1 MNFCCHDDYTGSES
15 FTFDDIS
22 IYIGFQNWVNND
34 ASDPTKGIYNTD
46 LSDLENFKIWY
57 ASEVSKKNLNAI
69 EQEIKFLPKLD
80 CGDFTESTSFT
91 FDDISIYIGH
101 QNWINNDASDPT
113 KGVYDTDKNETEN
126 FRDWYV
132 DQVSQKN
139 LNVIEQDV
147 MHLPSLQADT
157 VVHTINGDVP
167 RGGDA
172 DAIIV
177 DVDAEGDT
185 AGDLLVS
192 FDATAAVHTNENY
205 AGENRIK
212 AVELVFDNVEFV
224 STSEAETGLSL
235 NTSEKQTLIDEQYQD
250 TLGNKTLNYYYDYA
264 MRTDGTEPRN
274 NKSVIGFIDTTAN
287 GDGELKTTLGT
298 LVFRVK
304 KDNWRKNTEIS
315 NDIKIADVRIWDE
328 TCEVERYELQGGCG

>member
-1 MNFCCHDDYTGSES
+1 MNFCCHDDYTDTGS
-15 FTFDDIS
+15 FDLNDIN
-22 IYIGFQNWVNND
+22 IYSAHQSWVLQGKPL
-34 ASDPTKGIYNTD
+34 ASEDD
-46 LSDLENFKIWY
+46 SDKAELIQFKNWY
-57 ASEVSKKNLNAI
+57 ASKNALGQLPNLS
-69 EQEIKFLPKLD
+69 EEIKFLPKMD
-80 CGDFTESTSFT
+80 CGDFTETGSF
-91 FDDISIYIGH
+91 DLNDINIYSAH
-101 QNWINNDASDPT
+101 QSWVLQGKPLASESDSSENECTKFTNWYDSKNALGQLANLSSDI
-113 KGVYDTDKNETEN
+113 
-126 FRDWYV
+126 
-132 DQVSQKN
+132 Q
-139 LNVIEQDV
+139 
-147 MHLPSLQADT
+147 HLPSLQADT

-212 AVELVFDNVEFV
+212 AVELVFDNIEFV
-224 STSEAETGLSL
+224 PTSETDTGLSL

-287 GDGELKTTLGT
+287 GDGELKTNLGT

>member
-1 MNFCCHDDYTGSES
+1 MNFCCHDDYTDTGS
-15 FTFDDIS
+15 FDLNDIN
-22 IYIGFQNWVNND
+22 IYSAHQSWVLQGKPL
-34 ASDPTKGIYNTD
+34 ASEDD
-46 LSDLENFKIWY
+46 SDKAELIQFKNWY
-57 ASEVSKKNLNAI
+57 ASKNALGQLPNLS
-69 EQEIKFLPKLD
+69 EEIKFLPKMD
-80 CGDFTESTSFT
+80 CGDFTETGSF
-91 FDDISIYIGH
+91 DLNDINIYSAH
-101 QNWINNDASDPT
+101 QSWVLQGKPLASESDSSENECTKFTNWYDSKNALGQLANLSSDI
-113 KGVYDTDKNETEN
+113 
-126 FRDWYV
+126 
-132 DQVSQKN
+132 Q
-139 LNVIEQDV
+139 
-147 MHLPSLQADT
+147 HLPSLQADT

-212 AVELVFDNVEFV
+212 AVELVFDNIEFV
-224 STSEAETGLSL
+224 PTSETESGLSL

>member
-1 MNFCCHDDYTGSES
+1 MNFCCHDDYTDTGS
-15 FTFDDIS
+15 FDLNDIN
-22 IYIGFQNWVNND
+22 IYSAHQSWVLQGKPL
-34 ASDPTKGIYNTD
+34 ASEGD
-46 LSDLENFKIWY
+46 SDKAELVQFKNWY
-57 ASEVSKKNLNAI
+57 ASKNALGQLPNLS
-69 EQEIKFLPKLD
+69 EEIKFLPKMD
-80 CGDFTESTSFT
+80 CGDFTETGSF
-91 FDDISIYIGH
+91 DLNDINIYSAH
-101 QNWINNDASDPT
+101 QSWVLQGRPLASESDSSENECTKFTNWYDSKNALGQLANLSSDI
-113 KGVYDTDKNETEN
+113 
-126 FRDWYV
+126 
-132 DQVSQKN
+132 Q
-139 LNVIEQDV
+139 
-147 MHLPSLQADT
+147 HLPSLQADT

-172 DAIIV
+172 DAIVV
-177 DVDAEGDT
+177 DVDAEGET

-212 AVELVFDNVEFV
+212 AVELVFDNIEFV
-224 STSEAETGLSL
+224 PTSETDTGLSL

-304 KDNWRKNTEIS
+304 KDNWKKNTEIS

>member
-1 MNFCCHDDYTGSES
+1 MNFCCHDDYTDTGS
-15 FTFDDIS
+15 FDLNDIN
-22 IYIGFQNWVNND
+22 IYSAHQSWVLQGKPL
-34 ASDPTKGIYNTD
+34 ASEGD
-46 LSDLENFKIWY
+46 SDKAELVQFKNWY
-57 ASEVSKKNLNAI
+57 ASKNALGQLPNLS
-69 EQEIKFLPKLD
+69 EEIKFLPKMD
-80 CGDFTESTSFT
+80 CGDFTETGSF
-91 FDDISIYIGH
+91 DLNDINIYSAH
-101 QNWINNDASDPT
+101 QSWVLQGKPLASESDSSENECTKFTNWYDSKNALGQLANLSSDI
-113 KGVYDTDKNETEN
+113 
-126 FRDWYV
+126 
-132 DQVSQKN
+132 Q
-139 LNVIEQDV
+139 
-147 MHLPSLQADT
+147 HLPSLQADT

-212 AVELVFDNVEFV
+212 AVELVFDNIEFV
-224 STSEAETGLSL
+224 PTSETDTGLSL

-287 GDGELKTTLGT
+287 GDGELKTNLGT

>member
-1 MNFCCHDDYTGSES
+1 MNFCCHDDYTDTGS
-15 FTFDDIS
+15 FDLNDIN
-22 IYIGFQNWVNND
+22 IYSAHQSWVLQGKPL
-34 ASDPTKGIYNTD
+34 ASEGD
-46 LSDLENFKIWY
+46 SDKAELVQFKNWY
-57 ASEVSKKNLNAI
+57 ASKNALGQLPNLS
-69 EQEIKFLPKLD
+69 EEIKFLPKMD
-80 CGDFTESTSFT
+80 CGDFTETGSF
-91 FDDISIYIGH
+91 DLNDINIYSAH
-101 QNWINNDASDPT
+101 QSWVLQGKPLASESDSSENECTKFTNWYDSKNALGQLANLSSDI
-113 KGVYDTDKNETEN
+113 
-126 FRDWYV
+126 
-132 DQVSQKN
+132 Q
-139 LNVIEQDV
+139 
-147 MHLPSLQADT
+147 HLPSLQADT

-212 AVELVFDNVEFV
+212 AVELVFDNIEFV
-224 STSEAETGLSL
+224 PTSETDTGLSL

>member
-1 MNFCCHDDYTGSES
+1 
-15 FTFDDIS
+15 
-22 IYIGFQNWVNND
+22 
-34 ASDPTKGIYNTD
+34 
-46 LSDLENFKIWY
+46 
-57 ASEVSKKNLNAI
+57 
-69 EQEIKFLPKLD
+69 
-80 CGDFTESTSFT
+80 
-91 FDDISIYIGH
+91 
-101 QNWINNDASDPT
+101 
-113 KGVYDTDKNETEN
+113 
-126 FRDWYV
+126 
-132 DQVSQKN
+132 
-139 LNVIEQDV
+139 

-192 FDATAAVHTNENY
+192 FDATLAVHTNENY

-212 AVELVFDNVEFV
+212 AVELVFDNIEFV
-224 STSEAETGLSL
+224 PTSETDTGLSL

-287 GDGELKTTLGT
+287 GDGELKTNLGT

>member
-1 MNFCCHDDYTGSES
+1 MNFCCHDDYTDTGS
-15 FTFDDIS
+15 FDLNDIN
-22 IYIGFQNWVNND
+22 IYSAHQSWVLQGKPL
-34 ASDPTKGIYNTD
+34 ASEDD
-46 LSDLENFKIWY
+46 SDKAELIQFKNWY
-57 ASEVSKKNLNAI
+57 ASKNALGQLPNLS
-69 EQEIKFLPKLD
+69 EEIKFLPKMD
-80 CGDFTESTSFT
+80 CGDFTETGSF
-91 FDDISIYIGH
+91 DLNDINIYSAH
-101 QNWINNDASDPT
+101 QSWVLQGKPLASESDSSENECTKFTNWYDSKNALGQLANLSSDI
-113 KGVYDTDKNETEN
+113 
-126 FRDWYV
+126 
-132 DQVSQKN
+132 Q
-139 LNVIEQDV
+139 
-147 MHLPSLQADT
+147 HLPSLQADT

-212 AVELVFDNVEFV
+212 AVELVFDNIEFV
-224 STSEAETGLSL
+224 PTSEADTGLSL

-287 GDGELKTTLGT
+287 GDGELKTNLGT

>member
-1 MNFCCHDDYTGSES
+1 MNFCCHDDYTDTGS
-15 FTFDDIS
+15 FDLNDIN
-22 IYIGFQNWVNND
+22 IYSAHQSWVLQGKPL
-34 ASDPTKGIYNTD
+34 ASEDD
-46 LSDLENFKIWY
+46 SDKAELIQFKNWY
-57 ASEVSKKNLNAI
+57 ASKNALGQLPNLS
-69 EQEIKFLPKLD
+69 EEIKFLPKMD
-80 CGDFTESTSFT
+80 CGDFTETGSF
-91 FDDISIYIGH
+91 DLNDINIYSAH
-101 QNWINNDASDPT
+101 QSWVLQGKPLASESDSSENECTKFTNWYDSKNALGQLANLSSDI
-113 KGVYDTDKNETEN
+113 
-126 FRDWYV
+126 
-132 DQVSQKN
+132 Q
-139 LNVIEQDV
+139 
-147 MHLPSLQADT
+147 HLPSLQADT

-177 DVDAEGDT
+177 DVDAEGGT

-205 AGENRIK
+205 AGENSIK
-212 AVELVFDNVEFV
+212 AVELVFDNIEFV
-224 STSEAETGLSL
+224 PTSETESGLSL

>member
-1 MNFCCHDDYTGSES
+1 MNFCCHDDYTDTGS
-15 FTFDDIS
+15 FDLNDIN
-22 IYIGFQNWVNND
+22 IYSAHQSWVLQGKPL
-34 ASDPTKGIYNTD
+34 ASEDD
-46 LSDLENFKIWY
+46 SDKAELIQFKNWY
-57 ASEVSKKNLNAI
+57 ASKNALGQLPNLS
-69 EQEIKFLPKLD
+69 EEIKFLPKMD
-80 CGDFTESTSFT
+80 CGDFTETGSF
-91 FDDISIYIGH
+91 DLNDINIYSAH
-101 QNWINNDASDPT
+101 QSWVLQGKPLASESDSSENECTKFTNWYDSKNALGQLTNLSSDI
-113 KGVYDTDKNETEN
+113 
-126 FRDWYV
+126 
-132 DQVSQKN
+132 QH
-139 LNVIEQDV
+139 I
-147 MHLPSLQADT
+147 PSLQADT

-177 DVDAEGDT
+177 DVDAEGGT

-212 AVELVFDNVEFV
+212 AVELVFDNIEFV
-224 STSEAETGLSL
+224 PTSETESGLSL

>member
-1 MNFCCHDDYTGSES
+1 MNFCCHDDYTDTGS
-15 FTFDDIS
+15 FDLNDIN
-22 IYIGFQNWVNND
+22 IYSAHQSWVLQGKPL
-34 ASDPTKGIYNTD
+34 ASEDD
-46 LSDLENFKIWY
+46 SDKAELIQFKNWY
-57 ASEVSKKNLNAI
+57 ASKNALGQLPNLS
-69 EQEIKFLPKLD
+69 EEIKFLPKMD
-80 CGDFTESTSFT
+80 CGDFTETGSF
-91 FDDISIYIGH
+91 DLNDINIYSAH
-101 QNWINNDASDPT
+101 QSWVLQGKPLASESDSSENECTKFTNWYDSKNALGQLANLSSDI
-113 KGVYDTDKNETEN
+113 
-126 FRDWYV
+126 
-132 DQVSQKN
+132 Q
-139 LNVIEQDV
+139 
-147 MHLPSLQADT
+147 HLPSLQADT

-177 DVDAEGDT
+177 DVDVEGDT

-212 AVELVFDNVEFV
+212 AVELVFDNIEFV
-224 STSEAETGLSL
+224 PTSETDTGLSL

-287 GDGELKTTLGT
+287 GDGELKTNLGT

>member
-1 MNFCCHDDYTGSES
+1 M
-15 FTFDDIS
+15 
-22 IYIGFQNWVNND
+22 
-34 ASDPTKGIYNTD
+34 
-46 LSDLENFKIWY
+46 
-57 ASEVSKKNLNAI
+57 
-69 EQEIKFLPKLD
+69 D
-80 CGDFTESTSFT
+80 CGDFTETGSF
-91 FDDISIYIGH
+91 DLNDINIYSAH
-101 QNWINNDASDPT
+101 QSWVLQGKPLASESDSSENECTKFTNWYDSKNALGQLANLSSDI
-113 KGVYDTDKNETEN
+113 
-126 FRDWYV
+126 
-132 DQVSQKN
+132 Q
-139 LNVIEQDV
+139 
-147 MHLPSLQADT
+147 HLPSLQADT

-177 DVDAEGDT
+177 DVDAEGGT

-212 AVELVFDNVEFV
+212 AVELVFDNIEFV
-224 STSEAETGLSL
+224 PTSETESGLSL